1 MDTWPAGTRAIS
13 AQTARGP
20 KANSERP
27 SPLRRRRY
35 KTPPLPPPP
44 IPSLPGDSASGD
56 PAVHLPDGRRL
67 SRASAALPACTAP
80 SPRPRRPALSTDPA
94 HHSPPPGPSPADR
107 APRARARGAAA
118 SLRGGRAVHGA
129 RGGPGSGC
137 EDAGVGLPP
146 RPDPTPPCRP
156 HPQLLPPRGRACAR
170 GHALGSRWSAAS
182 GWLCPGCERGA
193 RGAALSQPRGSRPGR
208 PPARFSGGRAASTA
222 RLQSPVTGPR
232 G

>member
-1 MDTWPAGTRAIS
+1 MSRSPPRGAARWTPGWTPGLAGTRAIS

-20 KANSERP
+20 RANSERP

-44 IPSLPGDSASGD
+44 TPSLPGDSASGD

-80 SPRPRRPALSTDPA
+80 SPRPPRRPAPSPDPA

-156 HPQLLPPRGRACAR
+156 HPPAPSSPGARVRARARARKSVVGGELRAVSRVRERCAR
-170 GHALGSRWSAAS
+170 SS
-182 GWLCPGCERGA
+182 
-193 RGAALSQPRGSRPGR
+193 SQPA
-208 PPARFSGGRAASTA
+208 ARFSPGAPTRQFL
-222 RLQSPVTGPR
+222 RW
-232 G
+232 